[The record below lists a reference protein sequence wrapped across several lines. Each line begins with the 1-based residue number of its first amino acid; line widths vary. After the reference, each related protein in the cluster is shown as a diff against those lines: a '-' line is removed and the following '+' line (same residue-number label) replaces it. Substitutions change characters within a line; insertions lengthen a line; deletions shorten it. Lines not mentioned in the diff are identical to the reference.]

1 MEAVSN
7 LTRNKWTL
15 PVVGLILGIIIGVLY
30 AWVLNPVEWVNGEPS
45 QLRSDLQEDYL
56 RMAIDSYLVNSD
68 ADLAVQRFESLGET
82 GPEALAAVAEDP
94 GDLSTTAIQSF
105 RALLQIEG
113 EVSQTPEPGATPQ
126 ATEQPAASSGPLASF
141 SKFALPVCGGTVV
154 LGLVLAA
161 VLVLRSRSQQPQDDP
176 EMIENLEMAAGGG
189 SGGFNVEDFGFESG
203 EAMEPTEAA
212 EEEPEL
218 EKGEIPP
225 FMAQMAPTDDS
236 LATFRT
242 IYSIGDDDYDDSF
255 SIESPTGDFLGECGV
270 GIGDLIGVG
279 EPNKVAAFE
288 VWLFDKNDIQTV
300 TKVLMSRYAYQD
312 EETRNRLSAKG
323 DPTVAEP
330 GGVVTLQTA
339 SLEVEARIVDLTYGE
354 SALPSESFFER
365 LTIELRAWSRDGAAG
380 LVS

>member
-1 MEAVSN
+1 MDSVSN
-7 LTRNKWTL
+7 LTRSKWAL
-15 PVVGLILGIIIGVLY
+15 PAAAAIGGLILGVLY
-30 AWVLNPVEWVNGEPS
+30 AWVISPVDWVNGEPF
-45 QLRSDLQEDYL
+45 QMRADLREDYL
-56 RMAIDSYLVNSD
+56 RMAIDSYSVNLD
-68 ADLAVQRFESLGET
+68 ADLATQRFEALGET
-82 GPEALAAVAEDP
+82 GPETLAAVAEEP
-94 GDLSTTAIQSF
+94 GEVSATAIQGF
-105 RALLQIEG
+105 RALIEIEG
-113 EVSQTPEPGATPQ
+113 EVIEGEATAEPTQEVGEA
-126 ATEQPAASSGPLASF
+126 EPADGPLASV
-141 SKFALPVCGGTVV
+141 SRLIVPVCGGTVV
-154 LGLVLAA
+154 LGLILAA
-161 VLVLRSRSQQPQDDP
+161 VLVIRSRSQEPVDDP

-189 SGGFNVEDFGFESG
+189 DFSYELT
-203 EAMEPTEAA
+203 EPARQPTSPPAAPSMAA
-212 EEEPEL
+212 E
-218 EKGEIPP
+218 G
-225 FMAQMAPTDDS
+225 DDS

-312 EETRNRLSAKG
+312 DETRNRLAAKG

-330 GGVVTLQTA
+330 GSVVSLQTA

-365 LTIELRAWSRDGAAG
+365 LTIELRAWSRDGA
-380 LVS
+380 VMQ